1 MKLPKTLSLT
11 LSLLGLS
18 LVSHTSLADVSANI
32 GVTSN
37 YLWRGVTQSADG
49 PSVSGG
55 LDYSHES
62 GFYAGTWLGSI
73 DWGNGNGV
81 ETDWYAGYSGE
92 AGDFGYD
99 LGYIYYAYPEE
110 EYDDSDFGEVYLN
123 GSYGD
128 LGFGVAY
135 TLNSDADDDA
145 PFGKGD
151 LYYHVSYSFALP
163 QDYSLGLT
171 YGYYSFDIDE
181 SMYGDWDYGHVQL
194 DLSKGDFTF
203 SVSKADEESGDDDT
217 KFIVSWGTSF

>member
-1 MKLPKTLSLT
+1 MKTHNKLSLIT
-11 LSLLGLS
+11 ALLGLS
-18 LVSHTSLADVSANI
+18 LASPVCLAEVSANI

-37 YLWRGVTQSADG
+37 YLWRGVTQSSDG
-49 PSVSGG
+49 PSISGG

-62 GFYAGTWLGSI
+62 GFYAGTWVGSI

-99 LGYIYYAYPEE
+99 VGYIYYAYPEE
-110 EYDDSDFGEVYLN
+110 EYDDSNFGELYFN
-123 GSYGD
+123 GSFGD
-128 LGFGVAY
+128 LGFGLAY
-135 TLNSDADDDA
+135 TANSDADDDA

-151 LYYHVSYSFALP
+151 MYYHVSYSFALP
-163 QDYSLGLT
+163 EDFSLGLT

-181 SMYGDWDYGHVQL
+181 AVHGDKDYGHFQL

-203 SVSKADEESGDDDT
+203 TLSKADEESGDDDT
-217 KFIVSWGTSF
+217 KFVVSWGTSF